1 VQSRIDCSIGGFAVN
16 ILAYADDMAILAPSW
31 FAMQDMVNVLEAC
44 CLNLDIV
51 CNTKKTVCVIFVPK
65 NKDRWITDNF
75 PAFTML
81 GCKLTFVSQFKYL
94 GHK

>member
-1 VQSRIDCSIGGFAVN
+1 MFWRQIGN
-16 ILAYADDMAILAPSW
+16 
-31 FAMQDMVNVLEAC
+31 C

-51 CNTKKTVCVIFVPK
+51 CNTGTTKTICVIFVPK

-94 GHK
+94 GHIINNNLHDSDINRKLKTFL